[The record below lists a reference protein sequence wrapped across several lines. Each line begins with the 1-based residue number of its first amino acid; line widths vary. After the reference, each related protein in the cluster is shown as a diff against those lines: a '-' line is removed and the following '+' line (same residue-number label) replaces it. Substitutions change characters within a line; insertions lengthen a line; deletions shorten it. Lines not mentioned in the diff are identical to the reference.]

1 MGGFLTIECEVDTD
15 DGVDSSSVMI
25 SWMGPRGDTITN
37 SNDSR
42 VTISPTTANDTEY
55 TSTLNFTYL
64 IEGEEGNYT
73 CNAMILEA
81 TETKSVMLEAL
92 IGKLIITTTY
102 K

>member
-1 MGGFLTIECEVDTD
+1 MGDSLTIECEVGTD

-25 SWMGPRGDTITN
+25 SWIGPGGDTITN
-37 SNDSR
+37 SSDSR

-64 IEGEEGNYT
+64 IEGDEGNYT
-73 CNAMILEA
+73 CNATILEA
-81 TETKSVMLEAL
+81 TETESVMLETL
-92 IGKLIITTTY
+92 RGKLIITANN